1 MLRPPPP
8 DLFRLIKHYAQE
20 NSSTS
25 MHPKLG
31 RAGGTVTAR
40 RTLENIYS
48 RILSDAGFLDRGRS
62 ATYPRSGGNQ
72 PAYQSMINRRFMI
85 VPPAL
90 PSSGYVEQSVKQA
103 MIYRACS
110 LKWRT

>member
-1 MLRPPPP
+1 
-8 DLFRLIKHYAQE
+8 
-20 NSSTS
+20 

-31 RAGGTVTAR
+31 KAGGTVTAR

-48 RILSDAGFLDRGRS
+48 RILSDAGFLDRGSS
-62 ATYPRSGGNQ
+62 ATYSRSGGNQ

-90 PSSGYVEQSVKQA
+90 PSRGYAEQSVKRA